1 MSGVR
6 PTRREGP
13 GQLCCVRPC
22 TGLHTDFQE
31 DLSSNKCM
39 THIVVRMY
47 EASRME
53 MRLARP
59 AAIVSLTTH
68 GGHQPGMGAKGADRV
83 SGATG
88 YEKALRR

>member
-22 TGLHTDFQE
+22 RGPHTDFQE
-31 DLSSNKCM
+31 NLSSNKCM
-39 THIVVRMY
+39 MHIVVRVY
-47 EASRME
+47 EASQMG

-59 AAIVSLTTH
+59 AAIVLPTTH